1 MLGERWEVS
10 DKALEFCE
18 VEMVRDLEVHGRE
31 V

>member
-10 DKALEFCE
+10 DKALEFGE